1 MDSVVFKDLLMFLVA
16 AYGAGLSTYIFVTN
30 KPQYDLIYNMTI
42 FAAPSSKQG
51 IRFAP
56 RDFVSITVVNTG
68 RVPIYVGKYG
78 FVDESG
84 KFLSVEMVNP
94 SIVRGNRSV
103 QVRLE
108 DEDISEFAPTNE
120 HIPLIVDDR
129 EVKPHATSIAFFPA
143 EALLSAI
150 RKSGAKK
157 VSMCVECGKTR
168 KVKEIDEAE
177 LSKLKWIE
185 RSGRQG

>member
-1 MDSVVFKDLLMFLVA
+1 MDSIILKDLLMFLVA

-30 KPQYDLIYNMTI
+30 KPQYDLVYNMAI
-42 FAAPSSKQG
+42 FAAPSSEQG
-51 IRFAP
+51 VRFVP

-78 FVDESG
+78 FVDEHG

-94 SIVRGNRSV
+94 SVVRENRAF

-108 DEDISEFAPTNE
+108 GEDIPEFAPTNE

-143 EALLSAI
+143 EFLLGAI

-157 VSMCVECGKTR
+157 VSMYVECGKTR
-168 KVKEIDEAE
+168 RIKEIDEAE
-177 LSKLKWIE
+177 LSKLNWIE
-185 RSGRQG
+185 RSGRKD